1 MNSKKAVLLNYY
13 FPPNTGVGGRR
24 WVKLCKYLS
33 HQNIEVTVFTPKKFI
48 LKNQPSWQ
56 KESNQIKNLK
66 VIEVKDSY
74 PKILLDVPSNFI
86 EKLKYKLSDIF
97 VDFFAKGNKYDA
109 STFWNP
115 IVKNQLKKYLLDN
128 KIENLIVSGTPF
140 NYFYFA
146 AQLKEELPNL
156 NLVLDFRD
164 LWIDSMGSFGE
175 NVRKFQ
181 SKKRYEL
188 ECEFEQFSIEQAN
201 HILCAST
208 DIYDILSN
216 KYKAFKDKFQV
227 INNGF
232 DPQDV
237 LVSSEN
243 RPVFSEKKNKL
254 AIVNIGTIN
263 CSPDYYAYFISA
275 LSEMKSNYSE
285 LYQSIEFNF
294 YGNTNLQFENDVKA
308 AKIDAIRFY
317 GKIGVDEV
325 KNVLKAADMVLYI
338 KREEELVNSF
348 GSKFFEYLCARK
360 YILILSPKGKVT
372 EYISNNSIG
381 FVMQKETVSDDLV
394 VALNN
399 FRNGAFKFNATLD
412 ISEFS
417 CDTISKRVNSL
428 LK

>member
-1 MNSKKAVLLNYY
+1 MNSKKVVLLNYY

-24 WVKLCKYLS
+24 WLKLCKYLS
-33 HQNIEVTVFTPKKFI
+33 QKNVEVTVFTPEKFI

-56 KESNQIKNLK
+56 NEVNHIKNLK

-74 PKILLDVPSNFI
+74 PKILLGVPANFI

-97 VDFFAKGNKYDA
+97 VDIFAKGNKYDA

-115 IVKNQLKKYLLDN
+115 IVQNQVKKYLIEN
-128 KIENLIVSGTPF
+128 KIDNLIVSGTPF

-146 AQLKEELPNL
+146 AQLKQELPNL

-188 ECEFEQFSIEQAN
+188 ECEYEQFSIEHSN

-208 DIYDILSN
+208 DIHDILSS
-216 KYKAFKDKFQV
+216 KYKTFKDKFHV

-237 LVSSEN
+237 FISNDSNSSIYQSN
-243 RPVFSEKKNKL
+243 KKSVIL
-254 AIVNIGTIN
+254 NIGSIN
-263 CSPDYYAYFISA
+263 CSRYFYTYFINA
-275 LSEMKSNYSE
+275 LSEIKSINSE
-285 LYQSIEFNF
+285 LYHSIEFNF

-308 AKIDAIRFY
+308 ANIDAIRFY
-317 GKIGVDEV
+317 GKVGTDEV
-325 KNVLKAADMVLYI
+325 KNILKAADMVLYI

-381 FVMQKETVSDDLV
+381 FVMQKETVWNDLV
-394 VALNN
+394 KALND
-399 FRNGAFKFNATLD
+399 FRNGVIKFNHTLD